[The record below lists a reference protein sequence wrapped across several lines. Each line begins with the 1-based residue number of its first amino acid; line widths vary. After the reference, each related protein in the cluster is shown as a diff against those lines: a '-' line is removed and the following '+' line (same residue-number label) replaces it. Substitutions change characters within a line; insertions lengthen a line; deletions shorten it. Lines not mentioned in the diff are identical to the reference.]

1 MWRTNTIWLDLAV
14 FLFLLLVGHILLGH
28 FEDYKPWWR
37 RLLKVLLSVVLFLVL
52 IATLGRLWAW
62 LLFIAPVGIGLA
74 VVHGWW
80 LPKHGIN
87 GWTGQPREKYLA
99 LVRRRRRRPAA

>member
-1 MWRTNTIWLDLAV
+1 MWPDMAV

-28 FEDYKPWWR
+28 FEDYKPKWR
-37 RLLKVLLSVVLFLVL
+37 RVLKVVISLALF
-52 IATLGRLWAW
+52 AAAQAALGRFWGW
-62 LLFIAPVGIGLA
+62 MIFVVPVVIGIP

-87 GWTGQPREKYLA
+87 GWTGEPRDKYLE
-99 LVRRRRRRPAA
+99 LVRSRKRLWSR